1 MELIAGNPAE
11 PRTGGAEPGMP
22 ERAGRS
28 GAPRGDLAD
37 RARGS
42 LLGLAVGDALG
53 APAENLRPSEIR
65 RRWGRI
71 EGFVSD
77 DPAGTDDTE
86 YAIFSGLLL
95 ARHGSALTVT
105 HVERAWHLWI
115 ADLDE
120 GPFRGAG
127 FSERGTLENLR
138 RGLAAPISAQHRHA
152 WSDGLAMRAAPFGV
166 FAAGRPDEAAR
177 LVAVDGRV
185 SHDGEGIYGGQA
197 VAAGVAAA
205 MTGAGV
211 TSVIAA
217 ALSVVPMDSWTAR
230 SLRRAVAAAQR
241 SYPDRLTMERA
252 VRSAVVVGGYP
263 WTDLAPEA
271 VGLAFGAFAA
281 ARGDFRTAVLTAVN
295 MGRDADTTAAV
306 AGALAG
312 ALNGAS
318 AIPRRWGDAIGP
330 VRGSCLPTMRG
341 HHVLEIAELL
351 TPDEAEEV
359 EVEVAVTEEAVAGEV
374 SEVEG
379 THGADGAMDGAAGGV
394 AHTPDRAGPARTRR
408 RTDTDADTGT
418 GTGTDT
424 VAVTVAAPVAAAAAV
439 RNDEPRSE
447 PRTTADAPPP
457 PYDASCTTPVTLAT
471 PTAPTTLATPA
482 TPATNDSSA
491 TPAPASPAPARLR
504 TRPVVGHRAR
514 IEGLLLGLAAGDAAG
529 WPAARHRAAR
539 MPEWT
544 RRLTREL
551 DTFAELNATTTLPV
565 PIALNQPPEPL
576 RLGPSDDAEWAA
588 FAAGTVLTSAA
599 GPLHGLSP
607 GRRMRAAIDV
617 AWNALAAEVAA
628 AAARA
633 PEVESAV
640 LPLRARI
647 SVRAGLGNLAAG
659 LRPPATGHDNP
670 HYFDDAACVRAAVL
684 AVAHPAD
691 PAAAAD
697 LAEFDARY
705 TQDGDGV
712 HGARAMAAAIAEA
725 LGGAD
730 VDTAV
735 NAALAQLPEGTEIA
749 RNAAHAVRI
758 ARDFVGEAA
767 GAFALVPVLEHQI
780 VDHVYSY
787 GIAAAET
794 VPVTLALA
802 TAARGQIAQAVPAA
816 ACLSRVADSA
826 PALAGALTG
835 ALGGIGAVPD
845 GWREACRTLAGCA
858 LPRLA
863 GTDLIELAG
872 LLADTEPKPPGGQ
885 FGHDIH
891 DVHAVRGRTHDT
903 HTR

>member
-1 MELIAGNPAE
+1 MELITGDPVE
-11 PRTGGAEPGMP
+11 PRTGGTGRP
-22 ERAGRS
+22 EV
-28 GAPRGDLAD
+28 PRTDLAD
-37 RARGS
+37 RARGC

-71 EGFVSD
+71 EGFVND

-120 GPFRGAG
+120 GQFRGAG

-211 TSVIAA
+211 ASVIAA

-241 SYPDRLTMERA
+241 AHPDRLTMERA

-312 ALNGAS
+312 ALNGES
-318 AIPRRWGDAIGP
+318 AIPPQWGDAIGP

-341 HHVLEIAELL
+341 HHVLDIAELL
-351 TPDEAEEV
+351 TPDEA
-359 EVEVAVTEEAVAGEV
+359 
-374 SEVEG
+374 
-379 THGADGAMDGAAGGV
+379 DDAGGV
-394 AHTPDRAGPARTRR
+394 YGAGGTYENATPRGGRTDDEGAVPHRSRADAGARPSDAGAPRAPTSPAARPRTRS
-408 RTDTDADTGT
+408 
-418 GTGTDT
+418 
-424 VAVTVAAPVAAAAAV
+424 AA
-439 RNDEPRSE
+439 
-447 PRTTADAPPP
+447 
-457 PYDASCTTPVTLAT
+457 
-471 PTAPTTLATPA
+471 
-482 TPATNDSSA
+482 
-491 TPAPASPAPARLR
+491 
-504 TRPVVGHRAR
+504 GHRAR

-551 DTFAELNATTTLPV
+551 DTFAEQNATTTLPV

-588 FAAGTVLTSAA
+588 FAAGTLLTSAA

-607 GRRMRAAIDV
+607 ERRTRAAVDV

-691 PAAAAD
+691 PVGAAR

-794 VPVTLALA
+794 VPVALALA

-835 ALGGIGAVPD
+835 ALGGIGTVPD

-891 DVHAVRGRTHDT
+891 DAPAARGRTHN
-903 HTR
+903 TRTR